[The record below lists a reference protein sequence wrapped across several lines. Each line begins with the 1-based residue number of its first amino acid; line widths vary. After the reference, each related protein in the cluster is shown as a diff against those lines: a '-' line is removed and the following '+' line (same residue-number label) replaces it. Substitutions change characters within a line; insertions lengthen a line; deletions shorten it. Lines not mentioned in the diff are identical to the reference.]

1 MVTLNL
7 MNIQKHSE
15 MKNTYIARQAI
26 FNESSETI
34 GYELFFRDSPDNKF
48 PDMDYDI
55 ASSKLIIQNHIHGD
69 INIISMG
76 KLSFINF
83 TENCLVHKFP
93 LMFDK
98 DSIVIELV
106 GHEKPTNK
114 LLKIIKF
121 YHDEGYMVALTQY
134 DLNPHWD
141 VLFPYINIVKVDIE
155 KINTKR
161 LAPAVSRMRAFNIA
175 IAAEKVET
183 RNQQQTLAEV
193 GFDYFQGY
201 FYHQPEIIE
210 GQALSP
216 IKTQMLNLLSETFN
230 SPLNFE
236 IVADI
241 ISHDVNLTV
250 GLLKMVNNVATGTRV
265 EITSLKQ
272 ATAYLGEE
280 KLKQFVSILALSN
293 LTSETTDEICK
304 QALITGKMM
313 YALSSHGA
321 FKQVK
326 EFAFIT
332 GLLSSIEVMLS
343 MPISEIVK
351 TMPLA
356 EPIKNALVDHDGVL
370 GQLLD
375 LTICFILGHEKL
387 TTDESLTIVLSQY
400 SLSTELVQ
408 SEFLKASQWCKD
420 LNLEIN

>member
-1 MVTLNL
+1 
-7 MNIQKHSE
+7 

-26 FNESSETI
+26 LNERSETI
-34 GYELFFRDSPDNKF
+34 GYELLFRDSPDNKF
-48 PDMDYDI
+48 PEIEHDI

-69 INIISMG
+69 IQTISMG

-83 TENCLVHKFP
+83 TENCLIHKFP

-98 DSIVIELV
+98 DTIVIELV
-106 GHEKPTNK
+106 GQEKPTKK

-121 YHDEGYMVALTQY
+121 YHDEGYMIALTEY
-134 DLNPHWD
+134 DLAPHWD
-141 VLFPYINIVKVDIE
+141 LLFPYINIVKVDIE

-161 LAPAVSRMRAFNIA
+161 LIPAVARMKPFNVA

-210 GQALSP
+210 GQALAP

-230 SPLNFE
+230 YPLNFE
-236 IVADI
+236 TIAEI

-272 ATAYLGEE
+272 AAAYLGEE
-280 KLKQFVSILALSN
+280 KLRQFVSILALSN
-293 LTSETTDEICK
+293 LTTDKTDEVCQ

-313 YALSSHGA
+313 LALSQNDA
-321 FKQVK
+321 FKSVND
-326 EFAFIT
+326 FAFIT
-332 GLLSSIEVMLS
+332 GLLSAIEVMLS
-343 MPISEIVK
+343 MPMAEIMK

-356 EPIKNALVDHDGVL
+356 EPIETALVKHDGLL
-370 GQLLD
+370 GKLLD
-375 LTICFILGHEKL
+375 LTTSFILGHEQL
-387 TTDESLTIVLSQY
+387 NSDDTLSSSLNLY
-400 SLSTELVQ
+400 SLDKKLVQ
-408 SEFLKASQWCKD
+408 DEFLKASQWCKT
-420 LNLEIN
+420 LNIAAA

>member
-1 MVTLNL
+1 
-7 MNIQKHSE
+7 

-26 FNESSETI
+26 LNEKSETI
-34 GYELFFRDSPDNKF
+34 GYELLFRDSPDNKF
-48 PDMDYDI
+48 PEVEHDI

-69 INIISMG
+69 IKTISMG
-76 KLSFINF
+76 KLAFINF
-83 TENCLVHKFP
+83 TENCLIHKFP

-98 DSIVIELV
+98 DTIVIELV
-106 GHEKPTNK
+106 GQEKPTKK

-121 YHDEGYMVALTQY
+121 YHEKGYKVALTEY
-134 DLNPHWD
+134 DLAPHWD
-141 VLFPYINIVKVDIE
+141 LLFPYIDIVKVDIE

-161 LAPAVSRMRAFNIA
+161 LIPAVSRMRPFNIA

-210 GQALSP
+210 GQALAP

-230 SPLNFE
+230 YPLNFE
-236 IVADI
+236 TIAEI

-272 ATAYLGEE
+272 AAAYLGED
-280 KLKQFVSILALSN
+280 KLRQFVSILALSN
-293 LTSETTDEICK
+293 LTSETTDEVCK

-313 YALSSHGA
+313 LALSDEDA
-321 FKQVK
+321 FKSVND
-326 EFAFIT
+326 FAFIT
-332 GLLSSIEVMLS
+332 GLLSAIETMLS
-343 MPISEIVK
+343 MPMAEIVK

-356 EPIKNALVDHDGVL
+356 EPIETALVEHSGLL

-375 LTICFILGHEKL
+375 LTTSFIVGREKL
-387 TTDESLTIVLSQY
+387 KTDESLASSLNQY
-400 SLSTELVQ
+400 SLDKKLVQ
-408 SEFLKASQWCKD
+408 EEFLKASHWCKT
-420 LNLEIN
+420 LNIENT